1 MSIRAGY
8 CAPLARMK
16 DQESF
21 ANETPYL
28 LGAAVRGRLDHGRA
42 LVSRVSVRFDLRTS
56 SERGRARR
64 ALPPLITISTT
75 RTGTRRYSPST
86 R

>member
-8 CAPLARMK
+8 RAPLARMK

-42 LVSRVSVRFDLRTS
+42 LVSRVSVRFDL
-56 SERGRARR
+56 
-64 ALPPLITISTT
+64 T
-75 RTGTRRYSPST
+75 RIEKR
-86 R
+86 